1 MTRALL
7 FPLIRERPTTFPY
20 LPYIRR
26 EYREQPLPRH
36 HRPRP
41 KAPFFAPILGP
52 STLFFFS
59 AIKEP
64 ASAENMSENG
74 EEKLLAVAR
83 HIAKTLGHNNTM
95 SDDILQIF
103 SNFDGRFS
111 RENLSD
117 KGADADPRACAALDH
132 SLKSLDR
139 RISHYVSSDSPIWA
153 DAADSAAFLDAVDD
167 LVAALAEWNHLAGDK
182 SVSACL
188 VRAED
193 MLQHAM
199 FRLED
204 EFRSLMERGGE
215 SFDLTRP
222 YRNGESTENLPFESE
237 DEDDEEVVDGAR
249 NGEVEQIPVALPV
262 TNYDIV
268 IDALPSVTINDLH
281 EIAKRM
287 VAGGFGKECSHVYS
301 SCRREFLEESVSRL
315 GLRKLSVEEVHKMIW
330 QDLEDEIERWI
341 KASNVALKIFFPSE
355 RRLCDRVFFGFS
367 SAADFS
373 FMEVCRGTTIQ
384 LLNFADAVAIGSRSP
399 ERLFR
404 ILDVFETLRDLI
416 PEFESWFSDQYSV
429 SLRNEAITIWKR
441 LGEAIRGIF
450 MELENL
456 IRRDPAKMAV
466 PGGGLH
472 PITRYVM
479 NYLRAACRSR
489 QTLEQV
495 FEDYGHPLKDYPKL
509 DDRAL
514 SSSSS
519 LSVQMDWIMEL
530 LESNLEAKSKIYK
543 DPALCYVFLMNNGRY
558 IVQKTKDSEL
568 GALLGDDWIRKHAAK
583 VRQYHVHYQRSSW
596 NRVVGILKLDGSVP
610 PNGLAKSMKEKLKLF
625 NTTFEEICRVQ
636 SSWFVFDEQLREEI
650 RISLEKLLIP
660 AYGNFVGR
668 FQSVPELSKQ
678 ADRCIK
684 YGTEDIEAR
693 LNDLFQ
699 GSSGSA
705 GSRK

>member
-1 MTRALL
+1 
-7 FPLIRERPTTFPY
+7 
-20 LPYIRR
+20 
-26 EYREQPLPRH
+26 
-36 HRPRP
+36 
-41 KAPFFAPILGP
+41 
-52 STLFFFS
+52 
-59 AIKEP
+59 
-64 ASAENMSENG
+64 MSENG

-95 SDDILQIF
+95 SDDIFQIL

-111 RENLSD
+111 RENLSE
-117 KGADADPRACAALDH
+117 KGADVDPRGCAALDH

-139 RISHYVSSDSPIWA
+139 RISPYVSSDRTIWA
-153 DAADSAAFLDAVDD
+153 DAADSAAFLDAVDE
-167 LVAALAEWNHLAGDK
+167 LVAVVAEWNHLASDK
-182 SVSACL
+182 SVAACL

-215 SFDLTRP
+215 AFDLTRSH
-222 YRNGESTENLPFESE
+222 RKGDSAGNLPFES
-237 DEDDEEVVDGAR
+237 DEDVDEEEEEAR
-249 NGEVEQIPVALPV
+249 NVGIGGGDEEEQIPVALPV
-262 TNYDIV
+262 TDFDIV
-268 IDALPSVTINDLH
+268 IDALPSGTINDLH
-281 EIAKRM
+281 EITKRM

-315 GLRKLSVEEVHKMIW
+315 GLQKLSIEEVHKMTW
-330 QDLEDEIERWI
+330 QDLEDEIEKWI
-341 KASNVALKIFFPSE
+341 KASNVALKILFPSE
-355 RRLCDRVFFGFS
+355 RRLCDRVFFGFA

-373 FMEVCRGTTIQ
+373 FMEVCRGSAIQ

-404 ILDVFETLRDLI
+404 ILDVFETLRDLF
-416 PEFESWFSDQYSV
+416 PEFEALFSDQFSV

-456 IRRDPAKMAV
+456 IRRDPAKIAV

-489 QTLEQV
+489 QSLEQV
-495 FEDYGHPLKDYPKL
+495 FEDYGLKEYPKL
-509 DDRAL
+509 DDRVP
-514 SSSSS
+514 SSSS

-543 DPALCYVFLMNNGRY
+543 DPALCYIFLMNNGRY

-568 GALLGDDWIRKHAAK
+568 GTLLGEDWIRKHAAK
-583 VRQYHVHYQRSSW
+583 VRQFHVHYQRSSW
-596 NRVVGILKLDGSVP
+596 NKLLGILKLDSNGSMP
-610 PNGLAKSMKEKLKLF
+610 HINLAKSMKEKLKSF
-625 NTTFEEICRVQ
+625 NTVFEEICKEQ

-650 RISLEKLLIP
+650 RISLEKILLP
-660 AYGNFVGR
+660 AYGNFVAR
-668 FQSVPELSKQ
+668 FQSVPELGKH
-678 ADRCIK
+678 ADKYIK
-684 YGTEDIEAR
+684 YGTEEIQAR
-693 LNDLFQ
+693 LNGLFQ
-699 GSSGSA
+699 GSSGST